1 MHEEA
6 PPTGQSDDTGP
17 ASEEGIEAG
26 ALETEEGIVGG
37 NAQEEEGEGPEEEE
51 GESEEVPASQHQQD
65 KVEQD
70 SEEEVVDTI
79 EGSQDTRPHST
90 PSQPSDGNTGSHREE
105 YSESHQHQI
114 RRAGEEYTSTASQ
127 EGGDE
132 KVMESDWKREGAGG
146 VETREEEEGKRGGE
160 GGGVEGQRVESGG
173 EDPVLDVGDS
183 GVPGGKAEEKEKG
196 SGKMNEE
203 EPKEEEPE
211 EGREHQK
218 CGRVKG
224 HLVIVTCAME
234 KY

>member
-1 MHEEA
+1 MHKKA
-6 PPTGQSDDTGP
+6 PPPGQPDDTGP
-17 ASEEGIEAG
+17 ASEEGIGAG
-26 ALETEEGIVGG
+26 ALETEEGVVGG
-37 NAQEEEGEGPEEEE
+37 NAQEREGTGPEEEE
-51 GESEEVPASQHQQD
+51 GESEEVPTSQHQRE
-65 KVEQD
+65 KVEQN
-70 SEEEVVDTI
+70 SEEELVDTI
-79 EGSQDTRPHST
+79 EGGQDTRPHST
-90 PSQPSDGNTGSHREE
+90 PSQPSDGDTGSHREE
-105 YSESHQHQI
+105 HSESHQHQT
-114 RRAGEEYTSTASQ
+114 RRGGEEYTSKASQ

-146 VETREEEEGKRGGE
+146 VETREEKEGKGGGE
-160 GGGVEGQRVESGG
+160 GGGEEGQKVESGG

-183 GVPGGKAEEKEKG
+183 GVPGEKAEKKEKG

-234 KY
+234 QY